1 MPHQCKTVFRLFMYY
16 KVLFLCAFCRILLWQ
31 FMLHSFHVALFP
43 YCTISVLH
51 FLLGNL
57 FMVHFFSSFTLSYKL
72 FYSCCTF
79 TRCNIWQYF
88 GNNGNILFCL
98 LLPLHSSHIAI
109 FSCCTLFMLYY
120 FQRCSQEPPR
130 ISEIEGLALT
140 IN

>member
-1 MPHQCKTVFRLFMYY
+1 MHFSVFYCGN
-16 KVLFLCAFCRILLWQ
+16 LCCTL
-31 FMLHSFHVALFP
+31 FMLHFFHTALFP
-43 YCTISVLH
+43 CYTFCLVIFSWCTSFRLSL
-51 FLLGNL
+51 FLIN
-57 FMVHFFSSFTLSYKL
+57 FFI
-72 FYSCCTF
+72 SCCTF

-98 LLPLHSSHIAI
+98 LLPLHSSHVAI

>member
-16 KVLFLCAFCRILLWQ
+16 RVLFLCAFFRILLWQ
-31 FMLHSFHVALFP
+31 FMLHFFHTALFP
-43 YCTISVLH
+43 CYTFCLVIFSWWTFFRLSL
-51 FLLGNL
+51 FLIN
-57 FMVHFFSSFTLSYKL
+57 FFI
-72 FYSCCTF
+72 SCCTF

-98 LLPLHSSHIAI
+98 LLPLHSSHVAI

-120 FQRCSQEPPR
+120 FQRCSQESPR